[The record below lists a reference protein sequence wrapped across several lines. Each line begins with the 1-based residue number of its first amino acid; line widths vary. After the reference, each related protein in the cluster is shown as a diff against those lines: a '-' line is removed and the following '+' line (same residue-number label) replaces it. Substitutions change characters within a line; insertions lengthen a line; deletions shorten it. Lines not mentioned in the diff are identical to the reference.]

1 MLRVVELYCGIGGAA
16 AALGPAAV
24 SVGAFDISAPA
35 IAVYRHNFPGHR
47 AEVRLIDG
55 LPAARLRALEADL
68 FWLSPPCQPYT
79 RRGHQRHQDD
89 PRAATFLAALALI
102 DACRPPFVALENV
115 VGFETSVARDRLL
128 ETLTSAGYEAR
139 ETLLC
144 PSQLGWPNRR
154 PRYYLVAARSP
165 HRLLPVVPLP
175 VAPVRLAELLGE
187 GVLGEGELGEEALG
201 ELEVDAEKQ
210 RRYEGALHRVD
221 LADPQALTTCFTSAY
236 GRSFVRSGSYLEL
249 PDGRLRRFS
258 PREVLRLLGFPPTF
272 GFPPSLLDGAA
283 GQRLAFRLAGNSLS
297 LPAVRV
303 VLASLPGTR

>member
-1 MLRVVELYCGIGGAA
+1 MLRLVELYCGIGGAA

-55 LPAARLRALEADL
+55 LPAARLRTLDADL

-89 PRAATFLAALALI
+89 PRAATFLSALALI
-102 DACRPPFVALENV
+102 DACRPPYVALENV
-115 VGFETSVARDRLL
+115 VGFEGSVARDQLL
-128 ETLTSAGYEAR
+128 ETLVSAGYTPR

-144 PSQLGWPNRR
+144 PSELGWPNRR

-165 HRLLPVVPLP
+165 HQLLP
-175 VAPVRLAELLGE
+175 VAPAPVAPVSLAELLGE
-187 GVLGEGELGEEALG
+187 EASGEPFGEPFG
-201 ELEVDAEKQ
+201 ELEIDAETQ

-221 LADPQALTTCFTSAY
+221 PADPQALTTCFTSAY
-236 GRSFVRSGSYLEL
+236 GRSMVRSGSYLEL
-249 PDGRLRRFS
+249 PAGRLRRFS
-258 PREVLRLLGFPPTF
+258 PREVLRLLGFSPSF
-272 GFPPSLLDGAA
+272 GFPPGLVDGAA
-283 GQRLAFRLAGNSLS
+283 GSRLAFRLAGNSLS

-303 VLASLPGTR
+303 VLASIPGTR